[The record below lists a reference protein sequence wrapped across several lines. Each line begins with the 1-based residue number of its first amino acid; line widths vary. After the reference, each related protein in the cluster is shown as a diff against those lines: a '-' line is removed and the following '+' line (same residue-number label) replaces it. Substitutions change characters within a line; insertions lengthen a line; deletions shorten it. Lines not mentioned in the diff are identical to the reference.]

1 MLVLSRKK
9 NESIQIA
16 GSIMITILDITG
28 DNIKLGIEAPRS
40 IEIYRSEVLQSIQ
53 QENQQSVLDSVKP
66 EELIKLLSGH
76 TKNHRT

>member
-16 GSIMITILDITG
+16 GSIKITILDITG

-40 IEIYRSEVLQSIQ
+40 IEIYRSEVLQSIR
-53 QENQQSVLDSVKP
+53 QENEQSVLNSVKP
-66 EELIKLLSGH
+66 EELVKLLNEH
-76 TKNHRT
+76 TKNHRA